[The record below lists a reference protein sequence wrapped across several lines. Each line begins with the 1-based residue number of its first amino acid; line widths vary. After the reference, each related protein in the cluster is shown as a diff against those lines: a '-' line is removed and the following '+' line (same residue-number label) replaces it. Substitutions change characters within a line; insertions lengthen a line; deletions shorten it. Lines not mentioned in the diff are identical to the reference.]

1 MKITVIVKPRARGQK
16 IEENVSGEYAVS
28 VVSVAREGK
37 ANSEVID
44 ILARYFKVAKS
55 NIRIVSGQKSKKK
68 ILEIL

>member
-28 VVSVAREGK
+28 VVSAAREGN